1 MSSIK
6 RRPKV
11 FYGWWVVAASTA
23 IMLYVAG
30 VINLGFTAIFQ
41 PIAEDFGWSYAQVSQ
56 GAMLRGLEVGL
67 LAPLVGF
74 LVDRWGSRR
83 LVFGGLIVVAIGLFS
98 LSRVNS
104 FGAFYVSFVVIAI
117 GMSACVGTVFLP
129 TVTNWF
135 HKKIGLA
142 IGLVGAGAGLSG
154 FLVPLVTFLVDKYD
168 WRTALLIL
176 SLSILVIGLPT
187 SLLLRHKPEQYGYL
201 PDGAL
206 ETEQNTEKET
216 GILTT
221 KDVTIITA
229 KQALG
234 TRVFWQLSAVS
245 FCCAIVTASVTTH
258 IMPYLSNV
266 GISRT
271 FSSMLVL
278 LMSPVNMGG
287 RVVSGWLGDR
297 LNTKQVYSFFLI
309 LMIIGTVVFAYAVP
323 GRWWALVLFVIFYGL
338 GAAGNMTLRPVLL
351 RKYFHSGKFG
361 TILGIADAV
370 MMFGQAGVPI
380 AGWAFDVWGTYRG
393 IWLIYA
399 GVVLVGVIL
408 LLTTPKVLYI
418 RTSKTE
424 VRMT

>member
-1 MSSIK
+1 
-6 RRPKV
+6 
-11 FYGWWVVAASTA
+11 
-23 IMLYVAG
+23 
-30 VINLGFTAIFQ
+30 
-41 PIAEDFGWSYAQVSQ
+41 
-56 GAMLRGLEVGL
+56 
-67 LAPLVGF
+67 
-74 LVDRWGSRR
+74 
-83 LVFGGLIVVAIGLFS
+83 
-98 LSRVNS
+98 
-104 FGAFYVSFVVIAI
+104 
-117 GMSACVGTVFLP
+117 
-129 TVTNWF
+129 
-135 HKKIGLA
+135 
-142 IGLVGAGAGLSG
+142 
-154 FLVPLVTFLVDKYD
+154 
-168 WRTALLIL
+168 
-176 SLSILVIGLPT
+176 
-187 SLLLRHKPEQYGYL
+187 
-201 PDGAL
+201 
-206 ETEQNTEKET
+206 
-216 GILTT
+216 
-221 KDVTIITA
+221 
-229 KQALG
+229 
-234 TRVFWQLSAVS
+234 
-245 FCCAIVTASVTTH
+245 
-258 IMPYLSNV
+258 MPYLSSV

-297 LNTKQVYSFFLI
+297 LNTKQVYGFFLI
-309 LMIIGTVVFAYAVP
+309 LMIIGIVVFAYAVP

-361 TILGIADAV
+361 AILGIADAV